1 MTLEDIV
8 ARNNEIRASF
18 ADIDLTTPE

>member
-18 ADIDLTTPE
+18 ADIDFTTPE